1 MVTYHPAA
9 LLRNPGYKKPLW
21 DDMQI
26 VMKELGISTGGSM
39 VGNKMEVF

>member
-26 VMKELGISTGGSM
+26 VMKELGISTATGA
-39 VGNKMEVF
+39 VNKREVF